1 MKKKISVVFILIL
14 FNIVAFAQERLF
26 NWDIAL
32 SSGIPIHSST
42 TESTKTEIL
51 INADFKRII
60 AGFTGDVVINITEPV
75 KFGLGA
81 DAFCE
86 FLWDGS
92 AHHNSLDYSFHGG
105 IKIYPN
111 LGGFNFSI
119 AYVFGSEY
127 TFYNTEEAGK
137 SDYASAW
144 GNGFRFAF
152 EYDFFYN
159 EEAKVYPIVGGYYKF
174 MPRGNYTFDHII
186 AVYAGLRL

>member
-42 TESTKTEIL
+42 TEATKSEIL

-75 KFGLGA
+75 KFVLGA

-92 AHHNSLDYSFHGG
+92 DHYNSLDYSFFGG
-105 IKIYPN
+105 VKDFPN
-111 LGGFNFSI
+111 LGGFNISV
-119 AYVFGSEY
+119 AYAFGSKT
-127 TFYNTEEAGK
+127 TFCYRQ
-137 SDYASAW
+137 SAQCV
-144 GNGFRFAF
+144 R
-152 EYDFFYN
+152 
-159 EEAKVYPIVGGYYKF
+159 
-174 MPRGNYTFDHII
+174 R
-186 AVYAGLRL
+186 